1 MKKICEIYDVS
12 LEYEMKENSILVC
25 VSDLEQDK
33 LFSILPELKMN
44 LNTVF
49 NSDEWQQYLEINKL
63 YNRNESKHY
72 MREIRQSKKLETDI
86 LMRYETDTVSE
97 ILNNS
102 ELKTKIEMALSTL
115 SPLPKKRFLMYYS
128 EQLTYRKI
136 AEKEGRNVKTIYESV
151 QAARK
156 KFLKNKSKIN

>member
-25 VSDLEQDK
+25 VSDLDQDK
-33 LFSILPELKMN
+33 LFFILPELKMN
-44 LNTVF
+44 FNKVF
-49 NSDEWQQYLEINKL
+49 NNDEWQQYLEINKL

-72 MREIRQSKKLETDI
+72 MREIRQSKKLETDT

-102 ELKTKIEMALSTL
+102 ELKTKIEMALLTL

-156 KFLKNKSKIN
+156 KFLKNFE

>member
-12 LEYEMKENSILVC
+12 QEYQMKENSILVC
-25 VSDLEQDK
+25 VSSLEQDK
-33 LFSILPELKMN
+33 LFYILPELKMKF
-44 LNTVF
+44 NTSF
-49 NSDEWQQYLEINKL
+49 NSDEWQQFLEINKV
-63 YNRNESKHY
+63 YNRNESKHH
-72 MREIRQSKKLETDI
+72 MREIRQSKKLETDT

-102 ELKTKIEMALSTL
+102 ELKTKIEMALSVL
-115 SPLPKKRFLMYYS
+115 SPLPKKRFLMHYS

-136 AEKEGRNVKTIYESV
+136 AEKEGRNVKTIYESI

-156 KFLKNKSKIN
+156 KFLKNFE

>member
-12 LEYEMKENSILVC
+12 HEYEIKENSVLVC

-44 LNTVF
+44 FSKVF
-49 NSDEWQQYLEINKL
+49 SNDEWQQYLEINKL
-63 YNRNESKHY
+63 YNRNESKHH
-72 MREIRQSKKLETDI
+72 MREIRQSKRVESDT
-86 LMRYETDTVSE
+86 LMRYETDTISE

-102 ELKTKIEMALSTL
+102 VFKAKIEMALSTL
-115 SPLPKKRFLMYYS
+115 LPLPKRRFLMHYS

-156 KFLKNKSKIN
+156 KFLKNFE

>member
-12 LEYEMKENSILVC
+12 LEYEMKENSVLVC
-25 VSDLEQDK
+25 VSDLDQDNM
-33 LFSILPELKMN
+33 FSILPELKTN
-44 LNTVF
+44 FNKVF
-49 NSDEWQQYLEINKL
+49 SNDEWQKYLEINKL

-72 MREIRQSKKLETDI
+72 MREIRQSKKLETDT

-115 SPLPKKRFLMYYS
+115 SPLPKRRFLMYYS

-151 QAARK
+151 QTARK
-156 KFLKNKSKIN
+156 KFLENFE

>member
-1 MKKICEIYDVS
+1 MKKVCEMYDLS
-12 LEYEMKENSILVC
+12 QEYEMKEDSILVC
-25 VSDLEQDK
+25 VSDLEKDK

-44 LNTVF
+44 F
-49 NSDEWQQYLEINKL
+49 NKIFSNDEWRQYLEINKL

-72 MREIRQSKKLETDI
+72 MREIRQSKRVETDA
-86 LMRYETDTVSE
+86 LMRYETDTISE

-115 SPLPKKRFLMYYS
+115 SPLPKKRFLMHYS

-136 AEKEGRNVKTIYESV
+136 AEKEGRNVKTIYESI
-151 QAARK
+151 QTARK
-156 KFLKNKSKIN
+156 KFLENFE

>member
-12 LEYEMKENSILVC
+12 PEYEMKENSILVC
-25 VSDLEQDK
+25 VSDLDQDK
-33 LFSILPELKMN
+33 LFSIMPELKKN
-44 LNTVF
+44 FNKVF
-49 NSDEWQQYLEINKL
+49 SNDEWRQYLEINKL

-72 MREIRQSKKLETDI
+72 MREIRQSKRVETDA
-86 LMRYETDTVSE
+86 LMRYETDTISE

-115 SPLPKKRFLMYYS
+115 SSLPKKRFLMHYS

-156 KFLKNKSKIN
+156 KFLENFE

>member
-12 LEYEMKENSILVC
+12 QEYEMKENTVLVC
-25 VSDLEQDK
+25 VSDMAQDK
-33 LFSILPELKMN
+33 LFSILPELKTN
-44 LNTVF
+44 FSKVF
-49 NSDEWQQYLEINKL
+49 SNDEWQQYLEINKL

-72 MREIRQSKKLETDI
+72 MREIRQSKRVETDA
-86 LMRYETDTVSE
+86 LMRYETDTISE

-115 SPLPKKRFLMYYS
+115 SPLPKKRFLMHYS
-128 EQLTYRKI
+128 EHFTYRKI
-136 AEKEGRNVKTIYESV
+136 AEKEGRNVKSIYESV

-156 KFLKNKSKIN
+156 KFLENFE

>member
-12 LEYEMKENSILVC
+12 LEYEMKENSVLVC
-25 VSDLEQDK
+25 VSDLDQDK
-33 LFSILPELKMN
+33 LFSIIPELKKN
-44 LNTVF
+44 FNKVF
-49 NSDEWQQYLEINKL
+49 SNDEWQQYLEINKL

-72 MREIRQSKKLETDI
+72 MREIRQSKKLETDT
-86 LMRYETDTVSE
+86 LMRYETDTISE

-102 ELKTKIEMALSTL
+102 ELKTKIETALLTL
-115 SPLPKKRFLMYYS
+115 SPLPRKRFLMHYS

-151 QAARK
+151 QTARK
-156 KFLKNKSKIN
+156 KFLENFE

>member
-1 MKKICEIYDVS
+1 
-12 LEYEMKENSILVC
+12 
-25 VSDLEQDK
+25 
-33 LFSILPELKMN
+33 
-44 LNTVF
+44 
-49 NSDEWQQYLEINKL
+49 
-63 YNRNESKHY
+63 
-72 MREIRQSKKLETDI
+72 MREIRHSKRVETDT
-86 LMRYETDTVSE
+86 LMRYETDTISE

-151 QAARK
+151 QTARK
-156 KFLKNKSKIN
+156 KFLENFE

>member
-12 LEYEMKENSILVC
+12 KEYQMQENSILVC
-25 VSDLEQDK
+25 VSDLDK
-33 LFSILPELKMN
+33 DRLFSILPELKMN
-44 LNTVF
+44 FNKVF
-49 NSDEWQQYLEINKL
+49 RNEEWQQYLEINKL

-72 MREIRQSKKLETDI
+72 MREIRQSKRVETDA
-86 LMRYETDTVSE
+86 LMRYETDTISE
-97 ILNNS
+97 ILNTS

-115 SPLPKKRFLMYYS
+115 SPLPKKRFLMHYS

-136 AEKEGRNVKTIYESV
+136 AEKEGRNVKTIYESI

-156 KFLKNKSKIN
+156 KFLENFE

>member
-12 LEYEMKENSILVC
+12 QEYEMKENSILVC
-25 VSDLEQDK
+25 VSDIEQDK

-44 LNTVF
+44 FNKVF
-49 NSDEWQQYLEINKL
+49 SNDEWQQYLEINKL

-72 MREIRQSKKLETDI
+72 MREIRQSKRVEIDA
-86 LMRYETDTVSE
+86 LMRYETDTISE

-115 SPLPKKRFLMYYS
+115 SPLPKKRFLMHYS

-136 AEKEGRNVKTIYESV
+136 AEKEGRNVKTVYESI

-156 KFLKNKSKIN
+156 KFLENFE

>member
-12 LEYEMKENSILVC
+12 QEYQMKENSILVC
-25 VSDLEQDK
+25 VSSLEQDK
-33 LFSILPELKMN
+33 LFSILPELKMKF
-44 LNTVF
+44 NTSF
-49 NSDEWQQYLEINKL
+49 NSDEWQQFLEINKV
-63 YNRNESKHY
+63 YNRNESKHH
-72 MREIRQSKKLETDI
+72 MREIRQSKRVESDT

-102 ELKTKIEMALSTL
+102 ELKTKIKMALSTL
-115 SPLPKKRFLMYYS
+115 SPLPKKRFLMHYS
-128 EQLTYRKI
+128 EHYTYREI

-156 KFLKNKSKIN
+156 KFLKNFE

>member
-1 MKKICEIYDVS
+1 MKKVCEMYDLS
-12 LEYEMKENSILVC
+12 QEYEMKEDSILVC
-25 VSDLEQDK
+25 VSDLEKDK

-44 LNTVF
+44 F
-49 NSDEWQQYLEINKL
+49 NKIFSNDEWRQYLEINKL

-72 MREIRQSKKLETDI
+72 MREIRQSKRVETDA
-86 LMRYETDTVSE
+86 LMRYETDTISE

-102 ELKTKIEMALSTL
+102 ELKAKIEMALSTL
-115 SPLPKKRFLMYYS
+115 SPLPKKRFLMHYS

-136 AEKEGRNVKTIYESV
+136 AEKEGRNVKTIYESI

-156 KFLKNKSKIN
+156 KFLKNFE

>member
-12 LEYEMKENSILVC
+12 LEYEMKENSVLVC
-25 VSDLEQDK
+25 VSDLDQDK
-33 LFSILPELKMN
+33 LFFILPELKMN
-44 LNTVF
+44 FNKVF
-49 NSDEWQQYLEINKL
+49 NNDEWQQYLEINKL

-72 MREIRQSKKLETDI
+72 MREIRQSKKLETDT

-102 ELKTKIEMALSTL
+102 ELKTKIEMALLTL
-115 SPLPKKRFLMYYS
+115 SPLPKKRFLMHYS

-156 KFLKNKSKIN
+156 KFLKNFE

>member
-12 LEYEMKENSILVC
+12 LEYEMKENSVLVC
-25 VSDLEQDK
+25 VGDLDQDK
-33 LFSILPELKMN
+33 LFSVLPELKMS
-44 LNTVF
+44 F
-49 NSDEWQQYLEINKL
+49 NKIFSNDEWQKYLEINKL
-63 YNRNESKHY
+63 YNRNESKHH
-72 MREIRQSKKLETDI
+72 MREIRQSKRVESDT
-86 LMRYETDTVSE
+86 LMRYETDTISE

-136 AEKEGRNVKTIYESV
+136 AENERRNVKTIYESV

-156 KFLKNKSKIN
+156 KFLKNFE

>member
-156 KFLKNKSKIN
+156 KFLKNFE

>member
-12 LEYEMKENSILVC
+12 LEYEMAENSILVC
-25 VSDLEQDK
+25 VSDLDQNK

-44 LNTVF
+44 F
-49 NSDEWQQYLEINKL
+49 NKIFSNDEWQQYLEINKL
-63 YNRNESKHY
+63 YNRNESKHQ
-72 MREIRQSKKLETDI
+72 MREIRHSKRVETDT
-86 LMRYETDTVSE
+86 LMRYETDTISE

-102 ELKTKIEMALSTL
+102 ELKAKIEMALSIL
-115 SPLPKKRFLMYYS
+115 SPLAKKRFLMHYS

-156 KFLKNKSKIN
+156 KFLKNFE

>member
-1 MKKICEIYDVS
+1 
-12 LEYEMKENSILVC
+12 
-25 VSDLEQDK
+25 
-33 LFSILPELKMN
+33 
-44 LNTVF
+44 
-49 NSDEWQQYLEINKL
+49 
-63 YNRNESKHY
+63 

-86 LMRYETDTVSE
+86 LIRYETDTISE

-102 ELKTKIEMALSTL
+102 ELKAKIEMALSTL

-156 KFLKNKSKIN
+156 KFLENFE

>member
-12 LEYEMKENSILVC
+12 KEYQMQENSILVC
-25 VSDLEQDK
+25 VSDLDK
-33 LFSILPELKMN
+33 DRLFSILPELKMN
-44 LNTVF
+44 FNKVF
-49 NSDEWQQYLEINKL
+49 RNEEWQQYLEINKL

-72 MREIRQSKKLETDI
+72 MREIRQSKRVETDA
-86 LMRYETDTVSE
+86 LMRYETDTISE

-115 SPLPKKRFLMYYS
+115 SPLPKKRFLMHYS

-136 AEKEGRNVKTIYESV
+136 AEKEGRNVKTIYESI

-156 KFLKNKSKIN
+156 KFLENFE

>member
-12 LEYEMKENSILVC
+12 QEYQMKENSILVC
-25 VSDLEQDK
+25 VSNLEQDK

-44 LNTVF
+44 FNTAF
-49 NSDEWQQYLEINKL
+49 NSDEWQKYLEINKL

-97 ILNNS
+97 IRNNS

-136 AEKEGRNVKTIYESV
+136 AEKEGRNVKTIYEFV

-156 KFLKNKSKIN
+156 SF